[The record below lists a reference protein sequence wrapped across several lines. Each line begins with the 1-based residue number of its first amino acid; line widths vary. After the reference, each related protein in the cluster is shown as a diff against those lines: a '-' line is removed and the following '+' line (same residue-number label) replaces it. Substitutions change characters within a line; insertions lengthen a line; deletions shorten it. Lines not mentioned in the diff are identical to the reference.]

1 MTEGSRRVPAPPK
14 GAQGGPQAMRDLMDS
29 QLMTRDGI
37 RIGRVA
43 DIEAIWDADGS
54 LRLTHL
60 LCGPQALA
68 GRVHP
73 QLRRLARWL
82 LRDHFEQRIPVEEIV
97 AIGPTLRLR
106 GVASD
111 YQVGASERRFVER
124 IIRHIPGAASE
135 R

>member
-1 MTEGSRRVPAPPK
+1 MPAQPK

-29 QLMTRDGI
+29 QLMTRDGV

-43 DIEAIWDADGS
+43 DIEAIWAADGS

-82 LRDHFEQRIPVEEIV
+82 LRDHFEQRLPVEEIV
-97 AIGPTLRLR
+97 EIGPTLRLR

-111 YQVGASERRFVER
+111 YPVGASERWLAQH
-124 IIRHIPGAASE
+124 IISRIPGAASK

>member
-1 MTEGSRRVPAPPK
+1 MMPTPPK
-14 GAQGGPQAMRDLMDS
+14 NAQGGPQAIRDLMDS
-29 QLMTRDGI
+29 LLMTHDGV

-43 DIEAIWDADGS
+43 DLEAVWDADGS

-68 GRVHP
+68 GRLRP

-82 LRDHFEQRIPVEEIV
+82 LRDHFEQRIPVEEITE
-97 AIGPTLRLR
+97 IGPTVRLR

-111 YQVGASERRFVER
+111 YRVGASERWFVEH
-124 IIRHIPGAASE
+124 IIQHIPGAASE